1 MTIAENIK
9 MALNAIKGSLLRT
22 IITCLIITL
31 GITALVGML
40 TAIDG
45 LEMAI
50 NKNFAKMGANTFNI
64 RDRASNVSFGRRA
77 ERKQYPKIDFRQ
89 ANIFKKELG
98 NIATVSVSAFVS
110 FTGIIQSYYTKT
122 NPNSRILAVDENYAL
137 LAGDEFLHGRNF
149 TQFEAD
155 NGTPVA
161 VIGYDIAHALFPDGK
176 AIDSA
181 VFYQGNRYNV
191 VGVLN
196 KKGGSMGFGGEDRVM
211 YMTLFHGR
219 QKYLNSYSNFL
230 ITTGAKH
237 VELVNSTIEEA
248 RVVMRKIRKLSP
260 AEKDNFEITKSDAL
274 ANKQIDNLKALTI
287 TATFIAFIT
296 LFGAAIG
303 LMNIMLVSVT
313 ERTKEI
319 GTRKAL
325 GATKSSIKWQFL
337 SEALVICQLG
347 GLGGIVL
354 GISIGNIVGLLMGVS
369 FIIPWPWI
377 LLSIGLCFLTG
388 LIAGIYPAIKA
399 AKLDPIEAL
408 RYE

>member
-1 MTIAENIK
+1 M
-9 MALNAIKGSLLRT
+9 
-22 IITCLIITL
+22 

-50 NKNFAKMGANTFNI
+50 NKNFSKMGANTFNI
-64 RDRASNVSFGRRA
+64 RDRASNVSFGRKSNK
-77 ERKQYPKIDFRQ
+77 KQYPKIDYRQ
-89 ANIFKKELG
+89 ANLFKKELG
-98 NIATVSVSAFVS
+98 DIATVSVSAFVS

-122 NPNSRILAVDENYAL
+122 NPNTRVLTVDENYAN
-137 LAGDEFLHGRNF
+137 LAGDEFLYGRNF

-155 NGTPVA
+155 NGSNVTI
-161 VIGYDIAHALFPDGK
+161 IGYDIANSLFPGGK
-176 AIDSA
+176 AIDSS
-181 VFYQGNRYNV
+181 VFYQGNRYRV
-191 VGVLN
+191 IGVLN

-211 YMTLFHGR
+211 YLTLFHGR
-219 QKYLNSYSNFL
+219 QKYLNSYSNYL
-230 ITTGAKH
+230 ITTGVAH
-237 VELVNSTIEEA
+237 IDLVNISIEEA

-260 AEKDNFEITKSDAL
+260 AEKDNFEITKSDAI
-274 ANKQIDNLKALTI
+274 ANKQIENLKVLTI

-325 GATKSSIKWQFL
+325 GATRSSIKWQFL

-347 GLGGIVL
+347 GLGGIIL
-354 GISIGNIVGLLMGVS
+354 GISIGNMVGLLMGVS
-369 FIIPWPWI
+369 FIIPWTWI
-377 LLSIGLCFLTG
+377 FLSIALCFLTG
-388 LIAGIYPAIKA
+388 LVAGIYPAMKA